1 MLISPFFFKI
11 EPILVAV
18 RLAENGCLLN
28 VLKKNREN
36 AYINIEGKK
45 VSLTDTDRIRI
56 ARDVANGM
64 LHLSSKVVSV
74 LYVFGK
80 CFKNEYFLPACKYL
94 FSCYESRFVL
104 AIIFPAFLL
113 CSVFTETLPREMFS
127 LARITLLWCPTLAY
141 HVTCMRV
148 VNTKTQPGYESD
160 KFAQQFIEFI
170 AFVAVINGFNLAS
183 YDSVGD
189 VARPLDGA

>member
-1 MLISPFFFKI
+1 MLISPFFFKT
-11 EPILVAV
+11 EPILVVV

-36 AYINIEGKK
+36 AYINVESKK
-45 VSLTDTDRIRI
+45 VSLTDTDRIKI

-94 FSCYESRFVL
+94 FSCNESHFVL

-113 CSVFTETLPREMFS
+113 CSVFTGPCRAKCS
-127 LARITLLWCPTLAY
+127 PW
-141 HVTCMRV
+141 
-148 VNTKTQPGYESD
+148 QG
-160 KFAQQFIEFI
+160 
-170 AFVAVINGFNLAS
+170 
-183 YDSVGD
+183 
-189 VARPLDGA
+189 